1 MRMFCKGLAE
11 LRKSVLPLAMA
22 TVTMVAGTY
31 VAFSSAAAAAATAE
45 SRTLSS
51 TSASSGVWPGVGKIC
66 EPGSGGAS
74 SVRGVGAKT
83 INIAVFNDA
92 ASTIEPGLEVEFVQQ
107 AKAFADWCNAAGG
120 INGRQIV
127 IDDRDA
133 ALFNAAQQATAA
145 CQSDF
150 MAVGGGM
157 ALDQPSVPIREKC
170 GLGQISG
177 YVVSDASDLASDQV
191 DPSGIN
197 TDSVT
202 SGWFG
207 ALAKAYPQA
216 VKAAGMGGQDNPSIL
231 EPETKYEFG
240 AEAQGW
246 HVVDFAEPPDHGD
259 GLGALCRGLPEQG
272 GRGPVACRYLQ
283 HRSLHPGDGDCR
295 LPPRVHRAGN
305 PVRQL
310 HDAASRG
317 SEPQSA
323 SGLRRD
329 VMVAALD
336 RLAEPLDGATRQG
349 HAHVRQGRLHRLR
362 RRGGAESWLLWAK
375 SASACG
381 ASLTVACV
389 LNGAAAVKNWDA
401 GGIEAPIAKLTL
413 SNENPQPSPCFALMK
428 VGSKGILYDKAITK
442 PTQSIWNCNPKNV
455 VHLTSAAAATTG
467 VLVSLGWAGR
477 GDGCSLRS
485 LTGSDDE

>member
-1 MRMFCKGLAE
+1 MRMFCRGLAE

-45 SRTLSS
+45 SRSLSS
-51 TSASSGVWPGVGKIC
+51 TSATSGVWPGVGKIC

-170 GLGQISG
+170 GLGQITG

-216 VKAAGMGGQDNPSIL
+216 VKAAGMGGQNDPSIL
-231 EPETKYEFG
+231 EPETKFEFG

-246 HVVDFAEPPDHGD
+246 HVVDFAEPPITVTDWAPYVEDYQSKGAEALWPADTANIAPFTQAMATAGYHPAFVA
-259 GLGALCRGLPEQG
+259 LGTQFANSMTQQA
-272 GRGPVACRYLQ
+272 VAANP
-283 HRSLHPGDGDCR
+283 S
-295 LPPRVHRAGN
+295 LPPVYVETSWWPLSIASQN
-305 PVRQL
+305 PSTEQL
-310 HDAASRG
+310 VK
-317 SEPQSA
+317 
-323 SGLRRD
+323 
-329 VMVAALD
+329 VMHTYAKGD
-336 RLAEPLDGATRQG
+336 TIDFDDEE
-349 HAHVRQGRLHRLR
+349 
-362 RRGGAESWLLWAK
+362 GAESWLLWAK

-381 ASLTVACV
+381 ASLTVTCV

-428 VGSKGILYDKAITK
+428 IGSKGILYDKAITK

-455 VHLTSAAAATTG
+455 VHLTSQQQQQLA
-467 VLVSLGWAGR
+467 SL
-477 GDGCSLRS
+477 
-485 LTGSDDE
+485 